1 MRRIRWQLLIA
12 FGGLLL
18 LFGYLVGQSPTEERI
33 APEPIAGGTY
43 REALIGMVSRLNPI
57 LDSYNQVDRDINRLL
72 YRGLIQFDSR
82 GIPQPDLAESWA
94 VSADATLYTFT
105 LRSDATWHDG
115 EPVRSDD
122 VIYTFSKFQEDGFP
136 GPSDLHNIWEDIKFV
151 QLDERT
157 VQFQLPEPFAP
168 FLDFVSLGLLPDHL
182 LRGVAADE
190 LVDHPFNIQPIGSGP
205 YQFDRYILEDEG
217 IVGVRLIA
225 FDNFYEGRPFLDEI
239 EFYLYPDE
247 GRALQAYLNDDVM
260 GIGQVG
266 SGVLERVLETPDL
279 NLHSGSLPSL
289 NLVFLNHNNAEKP
302 FFAEK
307 LFRQAL
313 LKAINRQ
320 WIIDNILDGQAIVA
334 PGPIFPGTWA
344 FLDSLRSITFNTKQ
358 AEELLEQLGWEVP
371 SGTIHG
377 TPEYVRTKDDVTLSF
392 DLVHAM
398 DPIQT
403 AVAESLR
410 QSWQFVGIQVNL
422 IPADESAILDEYL
435 EPRNFDVVLISIN
448 YGRYPDPDPYPF
460 WHDSQV
466 ETGQNYG
473 GFSDRNIGIW
483 LEKARTTPDLLERA
497 DLYKNFQFRFQDQV
511 PALLLYSPVFSYAID
526 SQVQG
531 VRIGTIHDPSDRFAN
546 ITEWYIR
553 FRRPS
558 ASSPSVSTS

>member
-1 MRRIRWQLLIA
+1 
-12 FGGLLL
+12 
-18 LFGYLVGQSPTEERI
+18 LFGYLMGQSPTEEPI
-33 APEPIAGGTY
+33 TPEPVAGGTY

-57 LDSYNQVDRDINRLL
+57 LDFHNQVDRDINRLL

-82 GIPQPDLAESWA
+82 GIPQPDLAEAWA

-122 VIYTFSKFQEDGFP
+122 VIYTYSKFQEDGFP
-136 GPSDLHNIWEDIKFV
+136 GPTDLHNIWEEIKFI
-151 QLDERT
+151 QLDEHT

-205 YQFDRYILEDEG
+205 YQFDRYILEDEN
-217 IVGVRLIA
+217 IVGVRLTA
-225 FDNFYEGRPFLDEI
+225 YDNFYEGRPFLDEI

-247 GRALQAYLNDDVM
+247 GRALQAYLNEDVM

-266 SGVLERVLETPDL
+266 SGVLERVLETPEL

-289 NLVFLNHNNAEKP
+289 SLVFLNHNNPEKP
-302 FFAEK
+302 FFSEK

-313 LKAINRQ
+313 LKAVNRQ

-334 PGPIFPGTWA
+334 SGPIFPGTWA
-344 FLDSLRSITFNTKQ
+344 FLDSLRSITFNTSQ
-358 AEELLEQLGWEVP
+358 AEQLLEQLGWEVP
-371 SGTIHG
+371 SGTSKG
-377 TPEYVRTKDDVTLSF
+377 TPEYVRSKDDVTLSF
-392 DLVHAM
+392 DLVHAT

-422 IPADESAILDEYL
+422 IPAEESAILDEYL
-435 EPRNFDVVLISIN
+435 EPRNFDVVLININ

-558 ASSPSVSTS
+558 ASSPPESSS